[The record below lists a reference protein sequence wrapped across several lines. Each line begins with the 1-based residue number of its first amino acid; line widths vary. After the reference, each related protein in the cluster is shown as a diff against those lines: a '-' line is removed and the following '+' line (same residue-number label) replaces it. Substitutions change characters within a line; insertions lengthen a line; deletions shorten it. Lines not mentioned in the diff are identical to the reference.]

1 MKDNLTTFQYT
12 RHVCV
17 IIHTQSKH
25 KGAACIITSIQ
36 KYDKEILVHLA
47 LASLFVPP
55 IRPLTIHPGIWVFP
69 LPALSLYRSLHL
81 DNVA

>member
-25 KGAACIITSIQ
+25 KGTAFAITCIQ
-36 KYDKEILVHLA
+36 KCDKEILVHLA

-55 IRPLTIHPGIWVFP
+55 IRPLTVHPRVWVLP

-81 DNVA
+81 DSVA